1 MSGTVHPDNKSLFI
15 QIKEKI
21 EDQIV
26 NDLLLEGEQ
35 VPSTTQL
42 SQFYKINHITVLK
55 GINLLVDAGL
65 IYKKRGVGMF
75 VAEGAK
81 EMLLQTRK
89 SAFAEHY
96 VVPMVQE
103 ADKLGLSTDELF
115 HIITQLKVSDVHES

>member
-1 MSGTVHPDNKSLFI
+1 VHPDNRPLFI

-26 NDLLLEGEQ
+26 NDQLLEGEQ

-55 GINLLVDAGL
+55 GINLLVDIGL

-81 EMLLQTRK
+81 EMLLRTRK

-103 ADKLGLSTDELF
+103 ADKLGLSTDELVQ
-115 HIITQLKVSDVHES
+115 IITQLKGSDTHES